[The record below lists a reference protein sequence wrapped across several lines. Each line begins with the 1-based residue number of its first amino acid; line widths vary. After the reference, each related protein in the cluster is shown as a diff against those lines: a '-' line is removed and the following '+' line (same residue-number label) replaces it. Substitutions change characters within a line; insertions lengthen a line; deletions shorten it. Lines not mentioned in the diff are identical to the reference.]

1 MPVFFVMV
9 IGYVF
14 KRIGLLNKEFVR
26 VANAFNFKCTLPVM
40 LFIDIAGTNIRENF
54 KPSYVGFCAGVTV
67 IAFFGL
73 WLAARLFI
81 RDRSI
86 IGAFVQGCYRS
97 SAAVMGVAF
106 IQNIYGT
113 SGMAPMMI
121 IGCVPLFN
129 IFAVTVLTF
138 EAQDR
143 DANQPLSAVMKK
155 ALYGIITN
163 PIILGILLG
172 LVASYINLSFP
183 PMVDKT
189 LSLIASMTTP
199 LALIAIGAGFE
210 GRKALA
216 MIPPTAAICFIKLMA
231 LPAIFLPIAMAFGF
245 RDQELI
251 ALIVM
256 LGGSTTPSS
265 YVMAQNMK
273 ANTVL
278 TSSAIVA
285 TTLLSAV
292 SLTFWIFL
300 TRLLGYIQ

>member
-1 MPVFFVMV
+1 
-9 IGYVF
+9 
-14 KRIGLLNKEFVR
+14 
-26 VANAFNFKCTLPVM
+26 M

-54 KPSYVGFCAGVTV
+54 KPSYVGFCAGVTI

-86 IGAFVQGCYRS
+86 IGAFVQASYRS

-155 ALYGIITN
+155 ALYGIVTN

-216 MIPPTAAICFIKLMA
+216 MIPPTMVICFIKLMV
-231 LPAIFLPIAMAFGF
+231 LPAIFLPIAVAFGF

-273 ANTVL
+273 AHTVL
-278 TSSAIVA
+278 TSSAVVA

-292 SLTFWIFL
+292 SLTFWIFI
-300 TRLLGYIQ
+300 TSLLGYIQ